1 MLRLPVDT
9 SGRQAR
15 GVRRRMA
22 EEYSVRDELRDHQR
36 RITLLE
42 VSNAV
47 LVDFMAETRARNR
60 ALPGWLLAAAGL
72 ALPAIGAI
80 ASMWL
85 AGKVP

>member
-1 MLRLPVDT
+1 
-9 SGRQAR
+9 
-15 GVRRRMA
+15 MA
-22 EEYSVRDELRDHQR
+22 EEYSMREDVRDHQR

-42 VSNAV
+42 VNIAV
-47 LVDFMAETRARNR
+47 LMDFMAETRARNR